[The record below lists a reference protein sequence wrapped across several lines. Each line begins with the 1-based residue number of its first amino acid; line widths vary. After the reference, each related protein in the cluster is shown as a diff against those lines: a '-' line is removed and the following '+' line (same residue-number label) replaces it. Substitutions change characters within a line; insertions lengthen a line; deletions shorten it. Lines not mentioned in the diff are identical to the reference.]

1 MKRALVFIVLLY
13 SFLGFSQKEQSS
25 YRTKRIAIKDSIK
38 IDSVSINPSRFIV
51 RDKNGK
57 IIDSSLYNIDFVK
70 SLLVFRK
77 TISTDT
83 VEVDYLRYPAFITK
97 VYKQLDDNII
107 VNRSSSL
114 QKLYQLEN
122 TIRKN
127 TFTPFDG
134 LTTSG
139 SISRGVTIGNNQNSV
154 F

>member
-13 SFLGFSQKEQSS
+13 SFLGFSQEEQSS
-25 YRTKRIAIKDSIK
+25 YRTNRIAIKDSIK

-83 VEVDYLRYPAFITK
+83 VEVDYLRYPEFIT
-97 VYKQLDDNII
+97 
-107 VNRSSSL
+107 
-114 QKLYQLEN
+114 
-122 TIRKN
+122 
-127 TFTPFDG
+127 
-134 LTTSG
+134 
-139 SISRGVTIGNNQNSV
+139 
-154 F
+154 